1 MLFRSQRH
9 RRRFRP
15 YVIGDACWDNVY
27 TAVMMCHSDGIILNR
42 ERLILHER
50 HETLWNDGTPSARYN
65 GFMAALDARYFAL
78 WCEYWDRLEQG
89 RARGVSAG
97 EETRLRDEVFVWR
110 PSASEALR
118 QSVRAV
124 RARLRFRRL
133 RASGPGL

>member
-1 MLFRSQRH
+1 M
-9 RRRFRP
+9 
-15 YVIGDACWDNVY
+15 IGDACWDNVY

-50 HETLWNDGTPSARYN
+50 HESLWNDGTPSARYN

-89 RARGVSAG
+89 RVRAVSAG

-133 RASGPGL
+133 RASAPGGR